1 MNKRH
6 LSRLL
11 KGAMYKT
18 LWKNFINLAQET
30 QFLFSIL
37 TITNSV
43 ILSDDHERNLTFE
56 NTAEQLK
63 TLKFL

>member
-1 MNKRH
+1 
-6 LSRLL
+6 
-11 KGAMYKT
+11 MYKT